1 MSFFASNLP
10 WHKPARQIRGA
21 QWWITTGGH
30 GRSVSAL
37 ARCISACLVSRKS
50 FVRGVRLQDM
60 RSYQVACKCASL
72 FLSQMLHVWYIYLQ
86 NWVIYG
92 VNVGPAPWFA
102 YGCVSSPRLRRC
114 KRKKQITTRCG
125 AVVPV
130 PPASGRQ
137 KAFVSWVSF
146 FQFTTVFPGIS
157 PEFNFVIFY
166 KYIFCSEFS
175 NSASQ
180 FTVQLFVS
188 KCSVWIEYHHL
199 RTQNL
204 SAGSGWN
211 SGSNHASLDPGCWEC
226 M

>member
-1 MSFFASNLP
+1 MGVLLVLLP
-10 WHKPARQIRGA
+10 VVFQPVLFQENHLFVVSGCRTCVHIRLRA
-21 QWWITTGGH
+21 NVH
-30 GRSVSAL
+30 LCS
-37 ARCISACLVSRKS
+37 CPK
-50 FVRGVRLQDM
+50 
-60 RSYQVACKCASL
+60 
-72 FLSQMLHVWYIYLQ
+72 MLHVWYIYLQ
-86 NWVIYG
+86 NSVIYG

-166 KYIFCSEFS
+166 KYIFFVRNLATQLHNYGS
-175 NSASQ
+175 
-180 FTVQLFVS
+180 TVCFQVFYLPELN
-188 KCSVWIEYHHL
+188 I
-199 RTQNL
+199 TT
-204 SAGSGWN
+204 
-211 SGSNHASLDPGCWEC
+211 
-226 M
+226 